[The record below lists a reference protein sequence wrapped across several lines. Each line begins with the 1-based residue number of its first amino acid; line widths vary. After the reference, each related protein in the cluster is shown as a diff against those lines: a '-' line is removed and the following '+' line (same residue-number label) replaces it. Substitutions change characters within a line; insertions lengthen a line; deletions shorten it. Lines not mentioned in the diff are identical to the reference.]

1 MDYGPRG
8 RKEPDKTEQLT
19 LSHTHTHTYVYLY
32 VCVYTQTGGDLQGTL
47 DSKA

>member
-8 RKEPDKTEQLT
+8 RQEPDKTEQLT